1 MTNDNYD
8 VLIVGGGP
16 AGLTAAWQLRDLR
29 IGVLEASDRLG
40 GRLKSLPRGDY
51 WINLGGHLFPGA
63 GSVMQTTLGELGL
76 STIPIPGEKFA
87 MSFSGA
93 VYSYPRVELYPLLLP
108 MTLRERFALARAGLK
123 IKRAVAGWHG
133 EMEPRTGEGVAAH
146 RARVAA
152 YMSDRSFRDLVGRAP
167 ERVDSIFRSTARRA
181 GDEIN
186 KQSAGVAASLY
197 GAVWSGGNSTM
208 ALNLNGGS
216 GMFGTAMKHE
226 LADLVTYGADVTRV
240 EAGDDHVSVSY
251 TVGGEARSAS
261 ARQVIIATPAAVARK
276 VVAGLPSDVER
287 SLESVTTGPFL
298 VMGVLTSE
306 EGPMPYDNIY
316 AITTAE
322 QSFDMLF
329 NHANPLR
336 GSGTRKPGGSLMM
349 YAGGQPARDLMALTD
364 AQIEAVYLE
373 DLFGL
378 YPQLRGQIAE
388 TVIQRWELGNVYRA
402 PGMSFDGML
411 RYCERPDTMIQFCG
425 DYFGEIGNMV
435 FASES
440 AAEAAGRA
448 RSSLSK
454 HTSMAR

>member
-1 MTNDNYD
+1 MTNDSYD
-8 VLIVGGGP
+8 VLIIGGGP
-16 AGLTAAWQLRDLR
+16 AGLTAAWQLRDLK

-40 GRLKSLPRGDY
+40 GRLKSLSRGDY

-76 STIPIPGEKFA
+76 NTIPIPGEKYA
-87 MSFSGA
+87 MSFSGK
-93 VYSYPRVELYPLLLP
+93 VYSYPRVELYPFLLP
-108 MTLRERFALARAGLK
+108 MTLRERIALARAGLK
-123 IKRAVAGWHG
+123 IKKAVSGWHK
-133 EMEPRTGEGVAAH
+133 EMEPRAGEGIAAH
-146 RARVAA
+146 RARVAS
-152 YMSDRSFRDLVGRAP
+152 YMSDRSFRDLVGVAP

-181 GDEIN
+181 GDEID
-186 KQSAGVAASLY
+186 KQTAGVAASLY
-197 GAVWSGGNSTM
+197 GAVWSGSKSTM

-216 GMFGTAMKHE
+216 GMFGSAMERE

-240 EAGDDHVSVSY
+240 EATDDHVSVGY
-251 TVGGEARSAS
+251 TVDGEARTAS
-261 ARQVIIATPAAVARK
+261 ARQVIMATPAAVARK
-276 VVAGLPSDVER
+276 VVTGLPSEVAR
-287 SLESVTTGPFL
+287 SLDSVTTGPFL

-306 EGPMPYDNIY
+306 DGPMPYDNIY

-336 GSGTRKPGGSLMM
+336 GSGPRKPGGSLMM
-349 YAGGQPARDLMALTD
+349 YAGGQPARDLMSLTD

-373 DLFGL
+373 DLFRL

-388 TVIQRWELGNVYRA
+388 TVIQRWEIGNVYRA
-402 PGMSFDGML
+402 PGMSFEGML
-411 RYCERPDTMIQFCG
+411 RYCERNDTAIQFCG

-440 AAEAAGRA
+440 GAEAAARA
-448 RSSLSK
+448 RSSLSQ
-454 HTSMAR
+454 HPSMVQ